1 MVIIDCGKCKNC
13 KDKRKFGGPGIKKKA
28 CCDKENKRTNKKTN
42 KKTNIL
48 YIISK
53 LATLLITIDNY
64 DNNISNNISNNID
77 INAFDSLLMLTNII
91 DFDQTF
97 IKNI

>member
-1 MVIIDCGKCKNC
+1 MVINDCGKCKNC

-28 CCDKENKRTNKKTN
+28 CCDKENKKTN

-53 LATLLITIDNY
+53 LATLLINIDNY
-64 DNNISNNISNNID
+64 DNNISNNITNID

-97 IKNI
+97 IKNIS